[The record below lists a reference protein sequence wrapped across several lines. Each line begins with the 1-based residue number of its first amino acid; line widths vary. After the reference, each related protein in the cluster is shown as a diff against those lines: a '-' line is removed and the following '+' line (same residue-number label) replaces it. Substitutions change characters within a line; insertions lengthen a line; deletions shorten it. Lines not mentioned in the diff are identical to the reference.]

1 MPKGREL
8 AAARVLAGLGQREL
22 AALAKIDTS
31 TLNRM
36 ERSGDSTVR
45 GLAQNVER
53 VLLALEKKGVEI
65 SHDGAIKRVEKG
77 RR

>member
-1 MPKGREL
+1 MI

-45 GLAQNVER
+45 GQAPNVER
-53 VLLALEKKGVEI
+53 VLHALEKRGVEI
-65 SHDGAIKRVEKG
+65 APDGSIRAVPKPKR
-77 RR
+77 